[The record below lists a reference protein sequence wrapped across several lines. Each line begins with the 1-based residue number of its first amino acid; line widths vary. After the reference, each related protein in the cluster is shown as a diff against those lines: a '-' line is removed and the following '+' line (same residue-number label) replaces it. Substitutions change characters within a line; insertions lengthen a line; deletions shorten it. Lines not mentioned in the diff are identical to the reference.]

1 MSKQIRIPDAPGK
14 SALALERWFYKL
26 HQAGLLFNPDDAPE
40 EIVSIST
47 GEPVFT
53 ADECHVLS
61 ESLNRLFAYHGDKV
75 YDVALK
81 YFHRAMG
88 ITPELAPA

>member
-1 MSKQIRIPDAPGK
+1 MNKQIRIPDVPGK
-14 SALALERWFYKL
+14 SAFALERWFYKL
-26 HQAGLLFNPDDAPE
+26 NQVGLLFNPDDAPE

-53 ADECHVLS
+53 AEECSVLN
-61 ESLNRLFAYHGDKV
+61 ESLDRLFDCHGDKV

-81 YFHRAMG
+81 YFHRAMS
-88 ITPELAPA
+88 IRPELASA